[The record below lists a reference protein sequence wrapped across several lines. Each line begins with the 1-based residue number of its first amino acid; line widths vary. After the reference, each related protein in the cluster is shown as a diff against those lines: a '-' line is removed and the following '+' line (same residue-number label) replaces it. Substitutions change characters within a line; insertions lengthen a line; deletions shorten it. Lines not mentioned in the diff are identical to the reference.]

1 MAPYQVELAMSA
13 WSQKQTYAPQKGMS
27 ALPPKATSSAY
38 MECPPDV
45 NLRNHLPGIGIIS
58 ITSTVA
64 FGMVKC
70 GLSAKRAA
78 AASCDSACTIE

>member
-1 MAPYQVELAMSA
+1 MSRFKPQSRFPARRTSFAAAFSAPLPFSLAWFEA
-13 WSQKQTYAPQKGMS
+13 VANER
-27 ALPPKATSSAY
+27 AR
-38 MECPPDV
+38 DV
-45 NLRNHLPGIGIIS
+45 NLRNHLSGIGIIS

>member
-1 MAPYQVELAMSA
+1 MCNAKGYVRSTPESGHVQR
-13 WSQKQTYAPQKGMS
+13 TYACPLS
-27 ALPPKATSSAY
+27 ANSGLMRCSKWVAYSIISSAR
-38 MECPPDV
+38 CDV
-45 NLRNHLPGIGIIS
+45 TLLNHPPGIGIIS

-78 AASCDSACTIE
+78 AAS

>member
-1 MAPYQVELAMSA
+1 MHRSKWVAYSII
-13 WSQKQTYAPQKGMS
+13 
-27 ALPPKATSSAY
+27 SSAR
-38 MECPPDV
+38 CDV
-45 NLRNHLPGIGIIS
+45 TLRNHLPGIGIIS

-78 AASCDSACTIE
+78 AASCDLPVQLSNHQHRS